1 MSEPGPAKVRP
12 RLLALGLLGTA
23 LTGGFVDLVTLLLLP
38 QRVLG
43 QPVPLAA
50 FLVLI
55 GNASIGL
62 VAGWALRSTA
72 PAKILL
78 GLALLVSLGAASSG
92 PGGDLL
98 VTRDLQTAY
107 LLYVV
112 AATLGACLPLVPS
125 LAGRQSRE

>member
-1 MSEPGPAKVRP
+1 MSEPELAQERP
-12 RLLALGLLGTA
+12 RFLVLGLIGTA

-43 QPVPLAA
+43 QQLPLAA
-50 FLVLI
+50 CLVLI
-55 GNASIGL
+55 GNASVGL

-72 PAKILL
+72 PAKVLV
-78 GLALLVSLGAASSG
+78 GLALLVSLVGAGSG

-98 VTRDLQTAY
+98 VTRDLQGAY
-107 LLYVV
+107 LLYVA

-125 LAGRQSRE
+125 LSGRRRRE